1 MSKIKQLRE
10 ARGLTQE
17 QLANMTGIHRVT
29 IAKYELTDNP
39 GMTVSSACRLASA
52 LGCSLGELL
61 APNDQEG
68 GEQDDQIRD

>member
-17 QLANMTGIHRVT
+17 QLAEMTGIHRVT
-29 IAKYELTDNP
+29 IAKYELAENP

-52 LGCSLGELL
+52 LGCSVEDLL

-68 GEQDDQIRD
+68 GE

>member
-17 QLANMTGIHRVT
+17 QLAGMTRIHRVT

-39 GMTVSSACRLASA
+39 GMTVSSACRMASA
-52 LGCSLGELL
+52 LGCSVEDLF

-68 GEQDDQIRD
+68 EKQDDQV